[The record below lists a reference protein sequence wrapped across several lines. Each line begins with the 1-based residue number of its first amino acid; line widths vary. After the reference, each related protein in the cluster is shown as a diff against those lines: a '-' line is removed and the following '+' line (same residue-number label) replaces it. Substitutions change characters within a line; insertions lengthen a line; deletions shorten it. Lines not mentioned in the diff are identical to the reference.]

1 MDPHSASAV
10 LSSFNS
16 LGASLLTL
24 LLLLLSAISKA
35 FDMTLLEFN
44 RSCAFRQSSDQETDL
59 PKSLKKLCEN
69 DSIEIL
75 LRELR
80 LLRLVFIFLYFV
92 WTMGFFTPL
101 FLMPAGSKNWL
112 NILSYI
118 GCSLAA
124 IFLYALLGENLP
136 ASLVRRSDN
145 DSKARIGFLQF
156 SLFFFKP
163 ILLVLCP
170 LESLINLL
178 VEFFSKLFTGKSE
191 DDNEVMQVE
200 EYFKMLDSDENTC
213 DEEARDHELIRN
225 IFRFDDICAAD
236 VMTHRTDIVA
246 LPLDA
251 SFEETLEV
259 IKEEKYTRVPIYED
273 TIDKIVGVLHVKD
286 LLPLL
291 GEEEL
296 KQEFSLA
303 AEMRQPIF
311 TPETRVVR
319 DLFFEMQGQHVQLA
333 IVIDE
338 YGGTAGIVTMEDL
351 IEEILGDIE
360 DEYDEEEQLLQE
372 QSKNSWLISGSCPLE
387 TLAEETGLELPEGD
401 YDTVSG
407 FVIDLLDRIPQEDEQ
422 VDVEYRNLRFTV
434 LSVADNRIEQLRL
447 SIETDGDIDD
457 GKQQTEEN

>member
-1 MDPHSASAV
+1 MDPHPASAV

-16 LGASLLTL
+16 LGASLLTIL
-24 LLLLLSAISKA
+24 LLLMSAISKA
-35 FDMTLLEFN
+35 YDMALLEFN
-44 RSCAFRQSSDQETDL
+44 RSSAFRQSSDQETDL
-59 PKSLKKLCEN
+59 PKSLQKICRN
-69 DSIEIL
+69 DSMEIL
-75 LRELR
+75 LRELH
-80 LLRLVFIFLYFV
+80 LLRILFVFLYFV

-101 FLMPAGSKNWL
+101 FLMPSALEGWL
-112 NILSYI
+112 YALIYI
-118 GCSLAA
+118 GYSLVA
-124 IFLYALLGENLP
+124 IFLYALLGEYLP
-136 ASLVRRSDN
+136 ARLVRRSDN
-145 DSKARIGFLQF
+145 DSKARIGFLRF
-156 SLFFFKP
+156 SLIFFKP
-163 ILLVLCP
+163 LLLVLRP
-170 LESLINLL
+170 LERLINLL
-178 VEFFSKLFTGKSE
+178 VEFLSRLFTGKSE
-191 DDNEVMQVE
+191 DDNAIMQVE
-200 EYFKMLDSDENTC
+200 EYFKMLDSDESSW
-213 DEEARDHELIRN
+213 DEEAKDHELIRN
-225 IFRFDDICAAD
+225 IFRFDDICAVD

-291 GEEEL
+291 GDEEL
-296 KQEFSLA
+296 KRDFSLA

-372 QSKNSWLISGSCPLE
+372 QSNNSWLISGSCPLE
-387 TLAEETGLELPEGD
+387 TLSEELGLELPD
-401 YDTVSG
+401 DAYDTVSG
-407 FVIDLLDRIPQEDEQ
+407 FVIDLLDRIPEEDEK
-422 VDVEYRNLRFTV
+422 VDVVYKNLRFTV

-447 SIETDGDIDD
+447 TIETDGDIND
-457 GKQQTEEN
+457 GKDEEN

>member
-1 MDPHSASAV
+1 
-10 LSSFNS
+10 
-16 LGASLLTL
+16 
-24 LLLLLSAISKA
+24 
-35 FDMTLLEFN
+35 
-44 RSCAFRQSSDQETDL
+44 
-59 PKSLKKLCEN
+59 
-69 DSIEIL
+69 
-75 LRELR
+75 
-80 LLRLVFIFLYFV
+80 
-92 WTMGFFTPL
+92 
-101 FLMPAGSKNWL
+101 
-112 NILSYI
+112 
-118 GCSLAA
+118 
-124 IFLYALLGENLP
+124 
-136 ASLVRRSDN
+136 
-145 DSKARIGFLQF
+145 
-156 SLFFFKP
+156 
-163 ILLVLCP
+163 
-170 LESLINLL
+170 
-178 VEFFSKLFTGKSE
+178 
-191 DDNEVMQVE
+191 
-200 EYFKMLDSDENTC
+200 
-213 DEEARDHELIRN
+213 
-225 IFRFDDICAAD
+225 
-236 VMTHRTDIVA
+236 MTHRTDIVA